1 MGHSH
6 CLKAIFFHV
15 FHSNTIHFI
24 MPAGKLMQSSTSCTS
39 MVIVWGCFKGCWAW
53 EMLYRSYS
61 YCETAVFFN
70 GVPTFNF
77 SSSMNKLE
85 VLSAAKARHLL
96 LVLVYRERSAIYT
109 LYKPWSSINSDDFTR
124 HQLDYKRRQPLKA
137 SGTDLKNGNTFEIC
151 WTATIFSLFFFSEAF
166 REPQSI
172 SGNAGWC
179 VWTASI
185 CHQRVYT
192 NQGMFPTP
200 INYPLLVVPHYMV
213 SLTVCDDTT
222 YKWMGPV
229 RPAEKWS
236 APVHIKA
243 CWQPTWDLHY
253 VH

>member
-109 LYKPWSSINSDDFTR
+109 LYKPWSSINSAWFHKTSAWL
-124 HQLDYKRRQPLKA
+124 QK
-137 SGTDLKNGNTFEIC
+137 E
-151 WTATIFSLFFFSEAF
+151 TATESLWHWFKKWKYFWNMLDCYNIQSFFSFQRLSGSHKALVEMQDDVFELLRSAT
-166 REPQSI
+166 REYIQTKV
-172 SGNAGWC
+172 C
-179 VWTASI
+179 FL
-185 CHQRVYT
+185 HQ
-192 NQGMFPTP
+192 
-200 INYPLLVVPHYMV
+200 
-213 SLTVCDDTT
+213 
-222 YKWMGPV
+222 
-229 RPAEKWS
+229 
-236 APVHIKA
+236 
-243 CWQPTWDLHY
+243 
-253 VH
+253 

>member
-1 MGHSH
+1 MTLLLGGMQVGTMGHSH
-6 CLKAIFFHV
+6 SLKAIFFRV

-109 LYKPWSSINSDDFTR
+109 LYKPWSSKLSV
-124 HQLDYKRRQPLKA
+124 
-137 SGTDLKNGNTFEIC
+137 
-151 WTATIFSLFFFSEAF
+151 
-166 REPQSI
+166 I
-172 SGNAGWC
+172 SQD
-179 VWTASI
+179 I
-185 CHQRVYT
+185 
-192 NQGMFPTP
+192 
-200 INYPLLVVPHYMV
+200 
-213 SLTVCDDTT
+213 SLTTKGDSHW
-222 YKWMGPV
+222 KPL
-229 RPAEKWS
+229 AL
-236 APVHIKA
+236 I
-243 CWQPTWDLHY
+243 
-253 VH
+253 

>member
-1 MGHSH
+1 
-6 CLKAIFFHV
+6 
-15 FHSNTIHFI
+15 
-24 MPAGKLMQSSTSCTS
+24 
-39 MVIVWGCFKGCWAW
+39 
-53 EMLYRSYS
+53 
-61 YCETAVFFN
+61 
-70 GVPTFNF
+70 
-77 SSSMNKLE
+77 MNKLE

-109 LYKPWSSINSDDFTR
+109 LYKPWSSINSAWFHKTSVWLQKETATQSLWR
-124 HQLDYKRRQPLKA
+124 WFKKWKYFWNMLDYYNIH
-137 SGTDLKNGNTFEIC
+137 SF
-151 WTATIFSLFFFSEAF
+151 FFFSEAF

-222 YKWMGPV
+222 CKWMGPV